1 MKKENINMDINSSLK
16 SELFINEIL
25 DNIINIAIN
34 FSDKIP
40 TISKKKSIHFIL
52 PGGGV
57 KGSFQAGFLW
67 CLRSHYDNLFS
78 IYQIDGTSVGAL
90 NGYAFILHDI
100 DQIQKIWFNIN
111 SIDDIFN
118 AYSEKPIWGKLKS
131 IYNGFFEKSVCQN
144 DGLKKIING
153 NIENIDTN
161 KLKLYNCVVT
171 DVYHGSYEYIN
182 GSNQNIVDYI
192 VASASPWIIAP
203 PVDIDNHIYIDG
215 GLMQTYPIQN
225 IKTSNADIKLIVGR
239 DSMHSNKLGMPGNN
253 ILHYLIRL
261 IEISRL
267 NNSNITKLQKYI
279 NKNNII
285 AIDNPLEY
293 PFLEFT
299 QENVLNGFNKGIE
312 AAHIFAEQYLIANN

>member
-1 MKKENINMDINSSLK
+1 MDINSSLK

-90 NGYAFILHDI
+90 NGYAFILQDI

-144 DGLKKIING
+144 DGLKKIIND